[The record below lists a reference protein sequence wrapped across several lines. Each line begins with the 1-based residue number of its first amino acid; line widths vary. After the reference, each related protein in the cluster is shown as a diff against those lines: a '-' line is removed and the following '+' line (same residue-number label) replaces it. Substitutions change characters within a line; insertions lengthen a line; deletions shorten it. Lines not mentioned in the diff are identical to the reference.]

1 MAWGLLTN
9 LWRLSRGLREEVV
22 PHLEHLGLAPTDPWL
37 LAEIERHHYP
47 TEAVRAMQMPA
58 PTISQ
63 MLKRL
68 EQAGLVVRS
77 LDPADLRRYRFEL
90 TEAGRAVLEESRQ
103 HILKALERRLERL
116 NPQQRRQFAEWLE
129 ILAREEAPA
138 AKRSNSL

>member
-1 MAWGLLTN
+1 MTWGLLTN

-90 TEAGRAVLEESRQ
+90 TEAGRAALEESRQ

-116 NPQQRRQFAEWLE
+116 SPQQRRHFAEWLE
-129 ILAREEAPA
+129 ILAREETPA
-138 AKRSNSL
+138 HKE

>member
-103 HILKALERRLERL
+103 HILKALGRRLERL
-116 NPQQRRQFAEWLE
+116 NPQQRQQFAEWLE
-129 ILAREEAPA
+129 ILAREEAPVS
-138 AKRSNSL
+138 KE

>member
-129 ILAREEAPA
+129 ILAREEAPVS
-138 AKRSNSL
+138 KE

>member
-129 ILAREEAPA
+129 ILAREEAPVP
-138 AKRSNSL
+138 KE

>member
-1 MAWGLLTN
+1 MTWGLLTN
-9 LWRLSRGLREEVV
+9 LWRLSRGLREEAV
-22 PHLEHLGLAPTDPWL
+22 PYLEHLGLAPTDPWL

-77 LDPADLRRYRFEL
+77 LDPADLRRYRFVL
-90 TEAGRAVLEESRQ
+90 TETGQTVLEESRQ

-129 ILAREEAPA
+129 ILAREEAPVL
-138 AKRSNSL
+138 KE

>member
-1 MAWGLLTN
+1 MTWGLLTN

-47 TEAVRAMQMPA
+47 TEAVRAMQIPA
-58 PTISQ
+58 PTVSQ

-77 LDPADLRRYRFEL
+77 LDPTDLRRYRFAL
-90 TEAGRAVLEESRQ
+90 TQAGQAVLEESRR
-103 HILKALERRLERL
+103 HMLEALERRLERL
-116 NPQQRRQFAEWLE
+116 SPTQRQQFAEWLE
-129 ILAREEAPA
+129 ILAQDEISAP
-138 AKRSNSL
+138 KDKHPS

>member
-1 MAWGLLTN
+1 MTWGLLTN
-9 LWRLSRGLREEVV
+9 LWRLSRGLREEIT
-22 PHLEHLGLAPTDPWL
+22 PYLERLGLAPTDPWL

-77 LDPADLRRYRFEL
+77 LDPTDLRRYHFEL
-90 TEAGRAVLEESRQ
+90 TQDGQKVLEESRQ
-103 HILKALERRLERL
+103 HMLKALERRLERL
-116 NPQQRRQFAEWLE
+116 SPTQRQQFAEWLE
-129 ILAREEAPA
+129 ILAQDEISTP
-138 AKRSNSL
+138 KDKHPS